1 MTDQGMTE
9 ADRTLNQNIRK
20 ALSAD
25 SSLASSAKNVHF
37 STDNGK
43 VTLQGTVATE
53 KDKENIEAKVEKMTG
68 VKDVNNQLQVASS
81 TSGAT
86 ESPSSRQ

>member
-1 MTDQGMTE
+1 MTE

-25 SSLASSAKNVHF
+25 SALVSSATNVHF
-37 STDNGK
+37 NTDNGT
-43 VTLQGTVATE
+43 VTLQGTVATA
-53 KDKENIEAKVEKMTG
+53 KDKENIEAKVEKLTG

-81 TSGAT
+81 TSHTT
-86 ESPSSRQ
+86 ESPSPSRGK